1 MEFQQNFPVDK
12 LIPYARNSRTHNDE
26 QVAQIMA
33 SIKEFG
39 FTNPI
44 LIGSDNVIIAGHGR
58 LLAAQRLGMTEVPV
72 IVLPDLTETQRRA
85 LVIADN
91 RIALNAGWDEKML
104 ALEIGE
110 LKDEDFDLTN
120 LGFTDDEL
128 TALENFGEI
137 QDTGNTEDDEVPE
150 APVEPTSKHGD
161 VWQLGN
167 HRLMCGDTTMID
179 DFKKLMQNDVA
190 DMIFTDPPYNVNYGA
205 TMKDKLRYHT
215 SPNHG
220 RTIMNDNLG
229 EDFEQF
235 LYDACTNM
243 LMYCKGAAY
252 VCMSSSELHTLYS
265 AFVKAGGKWSTFII
279 WAKNTFTLGRA
290 DYQRQYEPI
299 LYGWVSDKPHYWCG
313 DRNQSDIWEYNKP
326 QHNDLHPTMKPVE
339 LVERAINNSSKVG
352 EIVLDGFGGSGST
365 LIACEKTGRVARL
378 MELDPKYCDVIVKR
392 WEDWTGKKAVLLES
406 GEISKNNAETSTY
419 NAELTG

>member
-1 MEFQQNFPVDK
+1 MEFNQNFPVDK

-58 LLAAQRLGMTEVPV
+58 LLAAQRLGLKEVPV
-72 IVLPDLTETQRRA
+72 VVLPDLTETQRRA

-91 RIALNAGWDEKML
+91 KIALNAGWDEKML

-110 LKDEDFDLTN
+110 LKEEDFDLSN
-120 LGFTDDEL
+120 LGFNPDEL
-128 TALENFGEI
+128 KVLEHFGEI
-137 QDTGNTEDDEVPE
+137 QETGNTEDDAVPE
-150 APVEPTSKHGD
+150 APEEPTSKRGD
-161 VWQLGN
+161 VWQLGQ
-167 HRLMCGDTTMID
+167 HRVMCGDTTMID
-179 DFKKLMQNDVA
+179 DFKTLMQDDIA
-190 DMIFTDPPYNVNYGA
+190 DMVFTDPPYNVNYGA
-205 TMKDKLRYHT
+205 TMKDALRYHA

-229 EDFEQF
+229 DDFEQF

-252 VCMSSSELHTLYS
+252 VCMSSSELHTLYN

-299 LYGWVSDKPHYWCG
+299 L
-313 DRNQSDIWEYNKP
+313 I
-326 QHNDLHPTMKPVE
+326 
-339 LVERAINNSSKVG
+339 
-352 EIVLDGFGGSGST
+352 
-365 LIACEKTGRVARL
+365 
-378 MELDPKYCDVIVKR
+378 
-392 WEDWTGKKAVLLES
+392 KK
-406 GEISKNNAETSTY
+406 
-419 NAELTG
+419 